1 MTKIS
6 QILSILS
13 FIISASMLG
22 GGYFGYRYVTSEQFK
37 ARMINEVLSN
47 LKPTI
52 PDIID
57 QKMPRATSLPIPTPL
72 KTN

>member
-13 FIISASMLG
+13 FLISASMLG

-37 ARMINEVLSN
+37 AKMINEVISN
-47 LKPTI
+47 LTPSI
-52 PDIID
+52 PDIVEN
-57 QKMPRATSLPIPTPL
+57 KLPRTTGQALPSLP
-72 KTN
+72 K

>member
-1 MTKIS
+1 MAKIS

-13 FIISASMLG
+13 FLISASMLG
-22 GGYFGYRYVTSEQFK
+22 GGYFGYKYVTSEQFK

-47 LKPTI
+47 LKPTV

-57 QKMPRATSLPIPTPL
+57 QTMSSKTSLPIPAPL

>member
-1 MTKIS
+1 MAKIS

-13 FIISASMLG
+13 FLISASMLG

-37 ARMINEVLSN
+37 AKMINEVISN
-47 LKPTI
+47 ITPSV

-57 QKMPRATSLPIPTPL
+57 SKLPKTTGTALPSLP
-72 KTN
+72 K